1 MPQPLRKPC
10 HLTFSGLRSRPRHA
24 QVIGQIVAISGRIES
39 RLASLLAI
47 MTGGLTHVT
56 VPMFLAV
63 RSTDAQRAM
72 LSAAA
77 EQVLQADSLQ
87 RFTELMAEWKQRYGE
102 RNKLVH
108 NIWGHSD
115 DHPDL
120 AIRIASEDFSEV
132 WKATS
137 AGGDILALQQNIG
150 IINELWRSCEGWR
163 VKDLESVEKRLD
175 DYEVRIAKF
184 WQELFTQ
191 QFSIIVPTT
200 TGLVGLLDEPKTP

>member
-1 MPQPLRKPC
+1 MVPSAHTEAKDTEMPQPLRKPC

-108 NIWGHSD
+108 NLG
-115 DHPDL
+115 
-120 AIRIASEDFSEV
+120 AQR
-132 WKATS
+132 
-137 AGGDILALQQNIG
+137 
-150 IINELWRSCEGWR
+150 
-163 VKDLESVEKRLD
+163 
-175 DYEVRIAKF
+175 
-184 WQELFTQ
+184 
-191 QFSIIVPTT
+191 
-200 TGLVGLLDEPKTP
+200 